1 MAIPLAGVRTPLWAA
16 TAVLKRQPCP
26 YYFSFFLTMDDWT
39 NWHITHGWTNW
50 RTENPSSYS
59 FWSFIHPV
67 HPSVTALSS
76 TSSHHSSTTWME
88 ELWIRRR
95 ASSVLLL
102 VKRRISSLQT
112 KRLLSPLSL
121 CSSTS
126 SLRLL
131 QICLTRYYRSGKS
144 GPEIDHW
151 QCGLTKNVIRRAN
164 KLAVKRDAFANQ
176 RIPVIICCGSA
187 NYDYCTGCA
196 MIKRQP
202 TGRNL

>member
-1 MAIPLAGVRTPLWAA
+1 MDEQIEE
-16 TAVLKRQPCP
+16 LKILPP
-26 YYFSFFLTMDDWT
+26 TLSD
-39 NWHITHGWTNW
+39 H
-50 RTENPSSYS
+50 
-59 FWSFIHPV
+59 SFIQFILPSLHYLQPV
-67 HPSVTALSS
+67 HTIRALRGWKNFESGGGG
-76 TSSHHSSTTWME
+76 
-88 ELWIRRR
+88 